1 LSDKTARLKKGQRV
15 ALWATLVTL
24 LLSLMKGIIGV
35 LFHSDV
41 LLADAFHS
49 GADTV
54 AIFASAFGLWLAAR
68 EKSERF
74 PYGLYKA
81 ETFAT
86 LLIGGFIVWVGIELL
101 LDGYQKIRFIPPV
114 IEFPVLPVAAAVFS
128 IIVAFFI
135 ARKEKQVGQEIQSQS
150 LVANAG
156 ESFLDIIS
164 SAIVLAGIL
173 MAYWRIPY
181 VEGSVIILI
190 SLLIL
195 KLGLENV
202 WNSLLVLLDAN
213 LDRDLQNEIE
223 HLIANMVGVKQI
235 HSVKIRQAGPFR
247 LVEIEVTTN
256 PSITIYRA
264 HEIADEIEAKI
275 MDTFQSVE
283 SVFVHV
289 EPSRQQEVKAII
301 PVQEINGFESKV
313 HSHFGRAPYFVILNI
328 TDTAVEIEDFY
339 LNEFLER
346 KQHIGLHVVKVIVD
360 YNLDML
366 FTNNIGEISFYML
379 KDNFIDIYQI
389 EDENLAVREVIERY
403 KENQLSRITTPTHS
417 VDEAVVGLEED

>member
-1 LSDKTARLKKGQRV
+1 
-15 ALWATLVTL
+15 
-24 LLSLMKGIIGV
+24 
-35 LFHSDV
+35 
-41 LLADAFHS
+41 
-49 GADTV
+49 
-54 AIFASAFGLWLAAR
+54 
-68 EKSERF
+68 
-74 PYGLYKA
+74 
-81 ETFAT
+81 
-86 LLIGGFIVWVGIELL
+86 
-101 LDGYQKIRFIPPV
+101 
-114 IEFPVLPVAAAVFS
+114 
-128 IIVAFFI
+128 
-135 ARKEKQVGQEIQSQS
+135 
-150 LVANAG
+150 
-156 ESFLDIIS
+156 
-164 SAIVLAGIL
+164 
-173 MAYWRIPY
+173 
-181 VEGSVIILI
+181 
-190 SLLIL
+190 
-195 KLGLENV
+195 
-202 WNSLLVLLDAN
+202 
-213 LDRDLQNEIE
+213 
-223 HLIANMVGVKQI
+223 MVGVKQI